1 MDYQREV
8 LAFGEKIYLGKLE
21 AKKAEERVAEL
32 EYEFARFQLE
42 AYLAMQKQQAMVDA
56 ELERQQREQQK
67 GGDPE

>member
-56 ELERQQREQQK
+56 ELAKREQQGQQPQ
-67 GGDPE
+67 GGD

>member
-8 LAFGEKIYLGKLE
+8 LAFGEKIYLAKLE
-21 AKKAEERVAEL
+21 AKKAEERTSEL

-56 ELERQQREQQK
+56 ELARRQQEQQPK
-67 GGDPE
+67 GG